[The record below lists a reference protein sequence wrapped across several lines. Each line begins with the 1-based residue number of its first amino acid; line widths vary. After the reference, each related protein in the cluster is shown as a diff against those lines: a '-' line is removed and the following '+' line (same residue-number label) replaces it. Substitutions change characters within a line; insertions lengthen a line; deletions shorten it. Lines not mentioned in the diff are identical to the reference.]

1 MGSVTFLTAKQAR
14 DKSRNN
20 LLVHNEVSK
29 IEDSILQAV
38 NAGFYECIIN
48 NTLMCADTEFYKVIN
63 FLADDRVRLE
73 QIQLVTQ
80 YFVDLG
86 YTIRARTNAN
96 TNNTIEWVIK
106 W

>member
-20 LLVHNEVSK
+20 ILVHSEVGS
-29 IEDSILQAV
+29 IETSILQAIDD
-38 NAGFYECIIN
+38 GFYECIVN
-48 NTLMCADTEFYKVIN
+48 NTTMCADPEFYKVIN
-63 FLADDRVRLE
+63 LLKDDRVRLE

-86 YTIRARTNAN
+86 YTIRARPNSN